1 MTIYYS
7 SRESE
12 RYKDSS
18 IIYKGVIKMNGLLS
32 FYLGMDTEC
41 QGVVT
46 LALVMVAIA
55 VIGTV
60 MKLIQAYPGY
70 RKHVASI
77 KKAEAIERQQRD
89 AAVKKAA
96 EVRAAFAAYAASA
109 DKAAR
114 MSDIVRQTSNL

>member
-1 MTIYYS
+1 
-7 SRESE
+7 
-12 RYKDSS
+12 
-18 IIYKGVIKMNGLLS
+18 MNGILS

-46 LALVMVAIA
+46 LTIVMALIA
-55 VIGTV
+55 VLGTATR
-60 MKLIQAYPGY
+60 LIQAYPGY
-70 RKHVASI
+70 RKHVASV

-89 AAVKKAA
+89 AAVQKAA
-96 EVRAAFAAYAASA
+96 EVRAAFAAYAATA

>member
-1 MTIYYS
+1 
-7 SRESE
+7 
-12 RYKDSS
+12 
-18 IIYKGVIKMNGLLS
+18 MNGIINY
-32 FYLGMDTEC
+32 YLTMDTEC

-46 LALVMVAIA
+46 LTIVMIGIA
-55 VIGTV
+55 VIGIA

-70 RKHVASI
+70 RKHVASV

-96 EVRAAFAAYAASA
+96 EVRAAFAAYAATA

-114 MSDIVRQTSNL
+114 MSDIVRQTSKL

>member
-1 MTIYYS
+1 
-7 SRESE
+7 
-12 RYKDSS
+12 
-18 IIYKGVIKMNGLLS
+18 MNGLVSYYLS
-32 FYLGMDTEC
+32 MDMES

-46 LALVMVAIA
+46 LTLIMISIA
-55 VIGTV
+55 VIGTA
-60 MKLIQAYPGY
+60 MRLIQAYPGY
-70 RKHVASI
+70 KKHVASI

-96 EVRAAFAAYAASA
+96 EVRAAFAAYAATA

>member
-1 MTIYYS
+1 
-7 SRESE
+7 
-12 RYKDSS
+12 
-18 IIYKGVIKMNGLLS
+18 MNGFANWYLS
-32 FYLGMDTEC
+32 MDQEC

-46 LALVMVAIA
+46 LALVMVSIA

-70 RKHVASI
+70 RKHVASV
-77 KKAEAIERQQRD
+77 KRAEAIERQQRD

-96 EVRAAFAAYAASA
+96 EVRAAFAAYAATA